1 MFGKDGCE
9 NCLEILLW
17 LIETIKM
24 KFEEKEKENPK
35 KIKIIK
41 RQKLKIKRIQ
51 RKKILNV

>member
-1 MFGKDGCE
+1 M
-9 NCLEILLW
+9 
-17 LIETIKM
+17 IETIKM